1 MNHAVSSGLT
11 ASVGAS
17 VVGRS
22 TPGSE
27 TSAPTRELTSVDLPA
42 PVDREQRGVERQQPW
57 QQVVVQLPRQLGQ
70 RASVGLHITD
80 GQREQ
85 IGGEQAPQ

>member
-1 MNHAVSSGLT
+1 MGTGTTRSVPGSPDDPVTRGSPGSTSSDMNHAVSSGLT

-42 PVDREQRGVERQQPW
+42 PVDPPTTASSGASSVSNRGSR
-57 QQVVVQLPRQLGQ
+57 
-70 RASVGLHITD
+70 
-80 GQREQ
+80 
-85 IGGEQAPQ
+85 